1 MSTTVLPVT
10 LARKTLLDLI
20 EKVDHTLTRYVI
32 TKKGEPKALLMSYEE
47 FEGWLETLD
56 ILTDP
61 EWVKA
66 LSQAKREAKKG
77 QFLSFEKVAGK
88 KQKGIKS

>member
-1 MSTTVLPVT
+1 VSTTVLPVT

-66 LSQAKREAKKG
+66 LNKAKREAQKG
-77 QFLSFEKVAGK
+77 KFLSFEKVVGK
-88 KQKGIKS
+88 KQKGMRS

>member
-10 LARKTLLDLI
+10 LARKTFLNLI
-20 EKVDHTLTRYVI
+20 EKVDRSFARYVI
-32 TKKGEPKALLMSYEE
+32 TKKGEPTALLMSYEE

-61 EWVKA
+61 DWVKA
-66 LSQAKREAKKG
+66 LTKAEREAKKG
-77 QFLSFEKVAGK
+77 KFLSFEKVVGK
-88 KQKGIKS
+88 KQKGMKS

>member
-10 LARKTLLDLI
+10 LARKTFLDLI
-20 EKVDHTLTRYVI
+20 EKVDCTFARYVI

-66 LSQAKREAKKG
+66 LEKAKKEAKRGK
-77 QFLSFEKVAGK
+77 FLSFEKVVGR

>member
-10 LARKTLLDLI
+10 LARKTFLDLV
-20 EKVDHTLTRYVI
+20 EKVDRTLIRYVI

-56 ILTDP
+56 ILSDP
-61 EWVKA
+61 DWVKA
-66 LSQAKREAKKG
+66 LSQAKKEAKKG
-77 QFLSFEKVAGK
+77 KFLSFEKVVGR
-88 KQKGIKS
+88 KQKGIRS